1 MYLDTQILWGALLAL
16 ARLSPIFFGSA
27 LGGIFGAAPMM
38 ARLVVS
44 ILLVWVSIPYISV
57 GEIEF
62 DAVWL
67 VLAMAREFFI
77 GLLLIVGIQVFLG
90 ALTFAGGIVDMQMG
104 LGAASVFNP
113 LTNSSNLLISQLF
126 MWLGIVAILVFNVH
140 HWLIEGYVFSLQKM
154 PVGQMS
160 LIIPMKGII
169 TLFSAQFALAISL
182 VAPVISGLFCLDLAI
197 GFLSRTMPQMNVY
210 FVTLPLKIFIGL
222 LLLVLSFRYMA
233 PVITRQV
240 DALTSGFF

>member
-1 MYLDTQILWGALLAL
+1 
-16 ARLSPIFFGSA
+16 
-27 LGGIFGAAPMM
+27 
-38 ARLVVS
+38 
-44 ILLVWVSIPYISV
+44 
-57 GEIEF
+57 
-62 DAVWL
+62 
-67 VLAMAREFFI
+67 
-77 GLLLIVGIQVFLG
+77 
-90 ALTFAGGIVDMQMG
+90 
-104 LGAASVFNP
+104 
-113 LTNSSNLLISQLF
+113 
-126 MWLGIVAILVFNVH
+126 FNVH